1 MKQQATKAAARVS
14 AGGIGEIAR
23 QGVERALAARSS
35 AVVLSEEQA
44 GQVGGGAALSP
55 ALMIPIIAG
64 GIRGPLPIDIFGPR
78 GGEVSVPKT
87 LGGAAGPAVT
97 VPSQGAGTCPTNR

>member
-1 MKQQATKAAARVS
+1 MKHQVTKAAARVS

-64 GIRGPLPIDIFGPR
+64 GRPIDILSTRFG
-78 GGEVSVPKT
+78 GGVTVPNT
-87 LGGAAGPAVT
+87 LGGAAGALTLGV
-97 VPSQGAGTCPTNR
+97 

>member
-1 MKQQATKAAARVS
+1 MKLQATKAAARIS

-23 QGVERALAARSS
+23 QGVERALAARSG
-35 AVVLSEEQA
+35 AVELSEEQA

-64 GIRGPLPIDIFGPR
+64 GRPIDIFGTGL
-78 GGEVSVPKT
+78 GGGVTAPKT
-87 LGGAAGPAVT
+87 LGGAASALTLGV
-97 VPSQGAGTCPTNR
+97 

>member
-64 GIRGPLPIDIFGPR
+64 GIWGPIDIFGPR
-78 GGEVSVPKT
+78 LGGEVTVPKT
-87 LGGAAGPAVT
+87 LGGAAGPATLAV
-97 VPSQGAGTCPTNR
+97 